1 MLVVAL
7 VLIILITFYGYMIDR
22 VRPTDQKNTSISCV
36 YNMKTKQF
44 LSIEKTTI
52 MNGKLIIQSG
62 QEGDCTGQLDLRSMS
77 TNG

>member
-1 MLVVAL
+1 MLAISL
-7 VLIILITFYGYMIDR
+7 FFIILITFYGYMIDR
-22 VRPTDQKNTSISCV
+22 VRPSDQRNTSISCV

-52 MNGKLIIQSG
+52 LNGKRIIQSG
-62 QEGDCTGQLDLRSMS
+62 QEGDCTGQLDLHSVS